1 MGTISSSLPT
11 ATSNSI
17 DTNSSSSGSSSLS
30 SSSPSN
36 PTGIFTGTS
45 AYSQDFQNVIN
56 RAVAI
61 ASLPI
66 TLLTDQQ
73 TTLTNQSNELSTIDT
88 KFTALQTAIQGIS
101 DAMSGSS
108 YQTTISDPKSV
119 SASVSDGVQEGVYSI
134 NVVTPGSY
142 ATSLTTNA
150 WDSTADPSGN
160 PSTYSLVVG
169 TQSYSFTP
177 SDNSAATVASTINSQ
192 YGNMV
197 NATAVNV
204 GSAASPEYKISLQ
217 STSLGATTLDIQD
230 SSGNSL
236 QTQQQPP
243 GEEAEYEVD
252 NSGVTVQSTS
262 SMVTIA
268 TGLTVDMLA
277 ASDGPVD
284 VTVTRSTS
292 ALNTALST
300 FADAYNAAATELD
313 NQHGQSGGALQGQA
327 IVNSL
332 SQALASIS
340 TYSSS
345 DSIGYLKNLGL
356 ELGKD
361 GQLTYTAT
369 TLMSTDF
376 GNSSGV
382 DTFLGSATGGG
393 FLEAATNAINSL
405 EDPTTGLIKTS
416 ETDLQSQISNLG
428 TTISNKQTQVSNLQT
443 QLQNQMA
450 QADAAIAT
458 MEQQYSYL
466 NSMFSAMQT
475 ADQMYANE

>member
-11 ATSNSI
+11 STSNSI
-17 DTNSSSSGSSSLS
+17 DTSSSSSGSGSST
-30 SSSPSN
+30 SN

-61 ASLPI
+61 ASMPI

-73 TTLTNQSNELSTIDT
+73 TALTNQSNELSTVDS

-108 YQTTISDPKSV
+108 YQTTISDPTAV
-119 SASVSDGVQEGVYSI
+119 SASVSDGVQEGVYAI
-134 NVVTPGSY
+134 NVLNPGSY
-142 ATSLTTNA
+142 ATSLSTNT
-150 WDSTADPSGN
+150 WDATADPSGN

-177 SDNSAATVASTINSQ
+177 SDNSAATVVSTINSQ
-192 YGNMV
+192 FGNMV

-204 GSAASPEYKISLQ
+204 GSTASPEYEISLQ
-217 STSLGATTLDIQD
+217 STSLGPNTLDIQD

-236 QTQQQPP
+236 QTQQQP
-243 GEEAEYEVD
+243 GEEAEYQVD
-252 NSGVTVQSTS
+252 NSGANVYSTS
-262 SMVTIA
+262 STVNIA
-268 TGLTVDMLA
+268 AGLSVDMLA
-277 ASDGPVD
+277 TSNGPVD
-284 VTVTRSTS
+284 ITVTRSTS
-292 ALNTALST
+292 ALDSALST
-300 FADAYNAAATELD
+300 FASAYNAAATELD
-313 NQHGQSGGALQGQA
+313 NQRGQTGGPLQGNS

-345 DSIGYLKNLGL
+345 DSIGNLHNLGL
-356 ELGKD
+356 DLGAN
-361 GQLTYTAT
+361 GQFTYTET

-393 FLEAATNAINSL
+393 FLEAATNTMTSL
-405 EDPTTGLIKTS
+405 EDPTTGLIKTT
-416 ETDLQSQISNLG
+416 EADLTSQISALG
-428 TTISNKQTQVSNLQT
+428 TTISTKQTQVSNLQT

-450 QADAAIAT
+450 QADAAIST

-466 NSMFSAMQT
+466 NSMFAAMQT
-475 ADQMYANE
+475 ADQMYANG